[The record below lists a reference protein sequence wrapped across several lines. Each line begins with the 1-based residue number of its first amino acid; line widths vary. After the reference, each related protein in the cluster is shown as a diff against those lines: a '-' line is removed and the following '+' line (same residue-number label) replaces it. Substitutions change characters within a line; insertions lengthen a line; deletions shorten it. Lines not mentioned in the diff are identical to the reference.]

1 MFNPWLSLAY
11 KTAQMSMEA
20 QGVIALRM
28 MKLAVGG
35 PAAKAEIE
43 TMLSEKATAFGLAQL
58 AMAQGFMT
66 HGFMTNADQAVT
78 ARKVLG
84 IYKRRVSANSRR
96 LSRAK

>member
-1 MFNPWLSLAY
+1 VFNPWLSLAY

-66 HGFMTNADQAVT
+66 NADQAVT